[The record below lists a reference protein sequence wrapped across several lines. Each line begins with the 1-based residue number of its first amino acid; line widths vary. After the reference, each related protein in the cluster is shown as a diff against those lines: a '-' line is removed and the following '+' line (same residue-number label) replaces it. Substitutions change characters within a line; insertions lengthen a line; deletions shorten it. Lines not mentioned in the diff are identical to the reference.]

1 MTETLTKEMKR
12 QAERRLASE
21 VEQLMSHQECEMLQW
36 TGSQIDLM
44 EAAYVAFVS
53 CTLQNDE
60 GNYLSFIDIVRTT
73 CSLLHV
79 ALPRNPYETAARGR
93 RRKGLRNRPYLERYT
108 VKVNQRP
115 ESSPFWEKITSV
127 SWKTPLVSPLSF
139 QKRADFFYSI
149 VYFLSSISWN
159 QIFFCNFAPVFSNDT
174 NLLLNDRKIN

>member
-1 MTETLTKEMKR
+1 
-12 QAERRLASE
+12 
-21 VEQLMSHQECEMLQW
+21 
-36 TGSQIDLM
+36 
-44 EAAYVAFVS
+44 
-53 CTLQNDE
+53 
-60 GNYLSFIDIVRTT
+60 
-73 CSLLHV
+73 
-79 ALPRNPYETAARGR
+79 
-93 RRKGLRNRPYLERYT
+93 LERYT

-149 VYFLSSISWN
+149 VYFFSSISWN